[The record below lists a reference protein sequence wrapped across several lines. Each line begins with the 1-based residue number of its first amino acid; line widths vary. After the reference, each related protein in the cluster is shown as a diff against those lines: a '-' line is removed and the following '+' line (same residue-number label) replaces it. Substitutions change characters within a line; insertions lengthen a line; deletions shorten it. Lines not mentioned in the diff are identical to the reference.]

1 MEIRK
6 LKADDYDELLS
17 LLNTAFQRNDF
28 DRLLPKMWQRDDEYM
43 GKHFGLFEDSKL
55 LATVGIY
62 PFKVHIG
69 DKVLNFA
76 IKHLPK
82 KQDEDLPWQ
91 IATIIENS

>member
-6 LKADDYDELLS
+6 LKASDYDELLS
-17 LLNTAFQRNDF
+17 LLNTAFRRDNF

-43 GKHFGLFEDSKL
+43 GKHLGVFEGPKL
-55 LATVGIY
+55 LAAVGIY

-91 IATIIENS
+91 IATIIEKS